1 MTITR
6 ENLTQLLP
14 SLKLA
19 ASNLK
24 GSARRMYLGQLAIDL
39 GLGGKVLV
47 SKKLG
52 ISRQTLRKGIKEIQS
67 GEIQEDNFQA
77 RGRKS
82 LDQTNPGLIESIRE
96 IVDGSSQIDPKFTS
110 TRLYTR
116 LSAKSVRE
124 ELLKRGYKEEDLP
137 SNQTIFNKMVSLGYK
152 RKKVSKTKPK
162 KK

>member
-77 RGRKS
+77 RGRKIIGP
-82 LDQTNPGLIESIRE
+82 D
-96 IVDGSSQIDPKFTS
+96 
-110 TRLYTR
+110 
-116 LSAKSVRE
+116 
-124 ELLKRGYKEEDLP
+124 
-137 SNQTIFNKMVSLGYK
+137 
-152 RKKVSKTKPK
+152 
-162 KK
+162 

>member
-1 MTITR
+1 M
-6 ENLTQLLP
+6 E
-14 SLKLA
+14 K
-19 ASNLK
+19 
-24 GSARRMYLGQLAIDL
+24 Y
-39 GLGGKVLV
+39 
-47 SKKLG
+47 KK
-52 ISRQTLRKGIKEIQS
+52 IIFRQE
-67 GEIQEDNFQA
+67 EE
-77 RGRKS
+77 KS

-124 ELLKRGYKEEDLP
+124 ELLKRGYKKKILP